1 MYQNY
6 ITGQTALSLT
16 LDFSLPKNHLASV
29 ISSFV
34 DSIPADVLLDK
45 KSKTDRPAYHPALML
60 KIFLFAYSRR
70 VFSGRK
76 IERMLEENLPMM
88 IMAEGRKISYRTL
101 NNFRSSEHANKL
113 IKTCFIYF
121 ANLLADEGLIRDFK
135 IYEADEFQLTPELE
149 RLAKTPSGRQRQM
162 HYNPDWQS
170 LKTKEKEVLQS
181 KECKE
186 IYGMRKNDV
195 EPIFGHMKNVFG
207 MRRAHLRG
215 KEKVETDVGMMFLMM
230 NLNKYWTREVRY

>member
-45 KSKTDRPAYHPALML
+45 KSKTGRPAYHPALML

-121 ANLLADEGLIRDFK
+121 ANLLAAEGLIRADSLFIVGTK
-135 IYEADEFQLTPELE
+135 IEADANRYTFVWRKAEEKYHARLKEDAVKLYEELI
-149 RLAKTPSGRQRQM
+149 
-162 HYNPDWQS
+162 
-170 LKTKEKEVLQS
+170 EKEIVKGMA
-181 KECKE
+181 KE
-186 IYGMRKNDV
+186 
-195 EPIFGHMKNVFG
+195 
-207 MRRAHLRG
+207 
-215 KEKVETDVGMMFLMM
+215 
-230 NLNKYWTREVRY
+230 EVQTSTGLE

>member
-45 KSKTDRPAYHPALML
+45 KSKTGRPAYHPALML

-88 IMAEGRKISYRTL
+88 IMAEGRKIFYRTL

-121 ANLLADEGLIRDFK
+121 ANLLADEGLIRADSLFIDGTK
-135 IYEADEFQLTPELE
+135 IEADANRYTFVWRKAEEKYHARLKEDAVKLYEELI
-149 RLAKTPSGRQRQM
+149 
-162 HYNPDWQS
+162 
-170 LKTKEKEVLQS
+170 EK
-181 KECKE
+181 
-186 IYGMRKNDV
+186 
-195 EPIFGHMKNVFG
+195 
-207 MRRAHLRG
+207 
-215 KEKVETDVGMMFLMM
+215 
-230 NLNKYWTREVRY
+230 

>member
-76 IERMLEENLPMM
+76 IERMLKENLPMM

-121 ANLLADEGLIRDFK
+121 ANLLAAEGLIRADSLFIVGTK
-135 IYEADEFQLTPELE
+135 IEADANRYTFVCRKAEEKYHARLKEDAVKLYEELI
-149 RLAKTPSGRQRQM
+149 
-162 HYNPDWQS
+162 
-170 LKTKEKEVLQS
+170 EKEIVKGMA
-181 KECKE
+181 KE
-186 IYGMRKNDV
+186 
-195 EPIFGHMKNVFG
+195 
-207 MRRAHLRG
+207 
-215 KEKVETDVGMMFLMM
+215 
-230 NLNKYWTREVRY
+230 EVQTSTGLE

>member
-45 KSKTDRPAYHPALML
+45 KSKTGRPAYHPALML

-88 IMAEGRKISYRTL
+88 IMAEGRKIFYRTL

-121 ANLLADEGLIRDFK
+121 ANLLADEGLIRADSLFIVGTK
-135 IYEADEFQLTPELE
+135 IEADANRYTFVCRKAEEKYHARLKEDAVKLYEELI
-149 RLAKTPSGRQRQM
+149 
-162 HYNPDWQS
+162 
-170 LKTKEKEVLQS
+170 EKEIVKGMA
-181 KECKE
+181 KE
-186 IYGMRKNDV
+186 
-195 EPIFGHMKNVFG
+195 
-207 MRRAHLRG
+207 
-215 KEKVETDVGMMFLMM
+215 
-230 NLNKYWTREVRY
+230 EVQTSTGLE

>member
-121 ANLLADEGLIRDFK
+121 ANLLAAEGLIRADSLFIVGTK
-135 IYEADEFQLTPELE
+135 IEADANRYTFVCRKAEEKYHARLKEDAVKLYEELI
-149 RLAKTPSGRQRQM
+149 
-162 HYNPDWQS
+162 
-170 LKTKEKEVLQS
+170 EKEIVKGMA
-181 KECKE
+181 KE
-186 IYGMRKNDV
+186 
-195 EPIFGHMKNVFG
+195 
-207 MRRAHLRG
+207 
-215 KEKVETDVGMMFLMM
+215 
-230 NLNKYWTREVRY
+230 EVQTSTGLE

>member
-45 KSKTDRPAYHPALML
+45 KSKTGRPAYHPALML

-88 IMAEGRKISYRTL
+88 IMAEGRKIFYRTL

-121 ANLLADEGLIRDFK
+121 ANLLADEGLIRADSLFIDGTK
-135 IYEADEFQLTPELE
+135 IEADANRYTFVCRKAEEKYHARLKEDAVKLYEELI
-149 RLAKTPSGRQRQM
+149 
-162 HYNPDWQS
+162 
-170 LKTKEKEVLQS
+170 EKEIVKGMA
-181 KECKE
+181 KE
-186 IYGMRKNDV
+186 
-195 EPIFGHMKNVFG
+195 
-207 MRRAHLRG
+207 
-215 KEKVETDVGMMFLMM
+215 
-230 NLNKYWTREVRY
+230 EVQTSTGLE

>member
-45 KSKTDRPAYHPALML
+45 KSKTGRPAYHPALML

-121 ANLLADEGLIRDFK
+121 ANLLADEGLIRTDSLFIVGTK
-135 IYEADEFQLTPELE
+135 IEADANRYTFVWRKAEEKYHARLKEDAVKLYEELI
-149 RLAKTPSGRQRQM
+149 
-162 HYNPDWQS
+162 
-170 LKTKEKEVLQS
+170 EKEIVKGMA
-181 KECKE
+181 KE
-186 IYGMRKNDV
+186 
-195 EPIFGHMKNVFG
+195 
-207 MRRAHLRG
+207 
-215 KEKVETDVGMMFLMM
+215 
-230 NLNKYWTREVRY
+230 EVQTSTGLE

>member
-45 KSKTDRPAYHPALML
+45 KSKTGRPAYHPALML

-88 IMAEGRKISYRTL
+88 IMAEGRKIFYRTL

-121 ANLLADEGLIRDFK
+121 ANLLADEGLIRADSLFIVGTK
-135 IYEADEFQLTPELE
+135 IEADANRYTFVCRKAEEKYHA
-149 RLAKTPSGRQRQM
+149 RLKEDAVKL
-162 HYNPDWQS
+162 YED
-170 LKTKEKEVLQS
+170 LIEKEIVKGMA
-181 KECKE
+181 KE
-186 IYGMRKNDV
+186 
-195 EPIFGHMKNVFG
+195 
-207 MRRAHLRG
+207 
-215 KEKVETDVGMMFLMM
+215 
-230 NLNKYWTREVRY
+230 EVQTSTGLE

>member
-45 KSKTDRPAYHPALML
+45 KSKTGRPAYHPALML

-121 ANLLADEGLIRDFK
+121 ANLLADEGLIRADSLFIVGIK
-135 IYEADEFQLTPELE
+135 IEADANRYTFVWRKAEEKYHARLKEDAVKLYEELI
-149 RLAKTPSGRQRQM
+149 
-162 HYNPDWQS
+162 
-170 LKTKEKEVLQS
+170 EKEIVKGMA
-181 KECKE
+181 KE
-186 IYGMRKNDV
+186 
-195 EPIFGHMKNVFG
+195 
-207 MRRAHLRG
+207 
-215 KEKVETDVGMMFLMM
+215 
-230 NLNKYWTREVRY
+230 EVQTSTGLE

>member
-45 KSKTDRPAYHPALML
+45 KSKTGRPAYHPALML

-76 IERMLEENLPMM
+76 IERMLKENLPMM

-121 ANLLADEGLIRDFK
+121 ANLLAAEGLIRADSLFIVGTK
-135 IYEADEFQLTPELE
+135 IEADANRYTFVCRKAEEKYHARLKEDAVKLYEELI
-149 RLAKTPSGRQRQM
+149 
-162 HYNPDWQS
+162 
-170 LKTKEKEVLQS
+170 EKEIVKGMA
-181 KECKE
+181 KE
-186 IYGMRKNDV
+186 
-195 EPIFGHMKNVFG
+195 
-207 MRRAHLRG
+207 
-215 KEKVETDVGMMFLMM
+215 
-230 NLNKYWTREVRY
+230 EVQTSTGLE

>member
-45 KSKTDRPAYHPALML
+45 KSKTGRPAYHPALML

-88 IMAEGRKISYRTL
+88 IMAEGRKIFYRTL

-121 ANLLADEGLIRDFK
+121 ANLLADEGLIRADSLFIDGTK
-135 IYEADEFQLTPELE
+135 IEADVNRYTFVCRKAEEKYHARLKEDAVKLYEELI
-149 RLAKTPSGRQRQM
+149 
-162 HYNPDWQS
+162 
-170 LKTKEKEVLQS
+170 EKEIVKGMA
-181 KECKE
+181 KE
-186 IYGMRKNDV
+186 
-195 EPIFGHMKNVFG
+195 
-207 MRRAHLRG
+207 
-215 KEKVETDVGMMFLMM
+215 
-230 NLNKYWTREVRY
+230 EVQTSTGLE

>member
-45 KSKTDRPAYHPALML
+45 KSKTGRPAYHPALML

-121 ANLLADEGLIRDFK
+121 ANLLADEGLIRADSLFIDGTK
-135 IYEADEFQLTPELE
+135 IEADANRYTFVCRKAEEKYHARLKEDAVKLYEELI
-149 RLAKTPSGRQRQM
+149 
-162 HYNPDWQS
+162 
-170 LKTKEKEVLQS
+170 EK
-181 KECKE
+181 
-186 IYGMRKNDV
+186 
-195 EPIFGHMKNVFG
+195 
-207 MRRAHLRG
+207 
-215 KEKVETDVGMMFLMM
+215 
-230 NLNKYWTREVRY
+230 

>member
-45 KSKTDRPAYHPALML
+45 KSKTGRPAYHPALML

-88 IMAEGRKISYRTL
+88 IMAEGRKIFYRTL

-121 ANLLADEGLIRDFK
+121 ANLLADEGLIRADSLFIVGTK
-135 IYEADEFQLTPELE
+135 IEADANRYTFVWRKAEEKYHARLKEDAVKLYEELI
-149 RLAKTPSGRQRQM
+149 
-162 HYNPDWQS
+162 
-170 LKTKEKEVLQS
+170 EKEIVKGMA
-181 KECKE
+181 KE
-186 IYGMRKNDV
+186 
-195 EPIFGHMKNVFG
+195 
-207 MRRAHLRG
+207 
-215 KEKVETDVGMMFLMM
+215 
-230 NLNKYWTREVRY
+230 EVQTSTGLE